1 MEANAEVAR
10 SGDFCGQEISC
21 TSRVN
26 VEMVGGRRASG
37 QREFCETDPRRD
49 VCGFLVQRAPQWIQR
64 LQPTEERRIRH
75 RRERASEILIQVV
88 MGVDE
93 PRSHQTVGRVD
104 DDVGERFL
112 PARTKVGNQTIGD
125 GDETTGDL
133 ASLFVNGRNERRVAN
148 EEICASVQPLSSTS
162 SLPSWRISASR

>member
-1 MEANAEVAR
+1 M
-10 SGDFCGQEISC
+10 S
-21 TSRVN
+21 
-26 VEMVGGRRASG
+26 
-37 QREFCETDPRRD
+37 
-49 VCGFLVQRAPQWIQR
+49 
-64 LQPTEERRIRH
+64 
-75 RRERASEILIQVV
+75 
-88 MGVDE
+88 VDE

-104 DDVGERFL
+104 DDIGERFL
-112 PARTKVGNQTIGD
+112 PARTDVGNQTFGD